1 MMGVKSTHRS
11 PRRSFLFTPGDSIR
25 KIRKVTDVRPD
36 CVILDLEDAV
46 VFSQKEKA
54 RQNVITTLASL
65 DFGRTERLVRV
76 NWPDTEMFTADLEAI
91 EATKLDGIVL
101 PKVTTAE
108 QIEHVDQAITTKE
121 LNNAW
126 IADSIRLFVIIE
138 TALGIMN
145 LKEICQASQRIEG
158 LIFGAEDLAADLGT
172 ARSQAGWE
180 VFYGRGAVVTAAAAY
195 SLEAIDTV
203 YLNLHDA
210 TGMEQDA
217 SFGRQLGYTGKLAIH
232 PGQIEVINRVY
243 SPTEEEIVDAES
255 LLEAYQSQVAAG
267 SGVFTRDGR
276 MVDLPHIL
284 FAERLLERAA
294 LCRLMDE

>member
-1 MMGVKSTHRS
+1 MSTSANYKS
-11 PRRSFLFTPGDSIR
+11 PRRSFLFTPGDSLS
-25 KIRKVTDVRPD
+25 KIRKVAEVNPD

-46 VFSQKEKA
+46 VVSQKEKA
-54 RQNVITTLASL
+54 RQNVATALSNL

-76 NWPDTEMFTADLEAI
+76 NWPDTEMFAADLEAI
-91 EATKLDGIVL
+91 EATNLDGIVL

-108 QIEHVDQAITTKE
+108 QIEHVDQAVTIKE
-121 LNNAW
+121 LNSAW
-126 IADSIRLFVIIE
+126 IAGSIRLFVIIE

-180 VFYGRGAVVTAAAAY
+180 VFYGRSAAVTAAAAY
-195 SLEAIDTV
+195 GLYAIDTV
-203 YLNLHDA
+203 YLDLHDS
-210 TGMEQDA
+210 TGLEQDA
-217 SFGRQLGYTGKLAIH
+217 SFGRRLGYTGKLAIH
-232 PGQIEVINRVY
+232 PGQIELINRVF
-243 SPTEEEIVDAES
+243 SPTKEEITEAES

-267 SGVFTRDGR
+267 SGVFSRDGR

-284 FAERLLERAA
+284 YAERLLERAA